1 MGLQDNY
8 DNATDENDKGPSFD
22 QVSLACSLIKNHL
35 KTRDSAAKMLKLSTE
50 EFMAYVRKYHLH
62 A

>member
-35 KTRDSAAKMLKLSTE
+35 KT
-50 EFMAYVRKYHLH
+50 
-62 A
+62 